1 MQEYYSLD
9 HKRQSPDATGNNSV
23 FLQYEIQSRI
33 IERRYAT
40 AVPYTT
46 SASTVNG
53 NKRRRIIAQH
63 VSVVQ
68 HSDKYQIE
76 MIYVQYGD
84 DVLSAVRQSHS
95 RVKRTQ
101 LLGCIHRHSDD
112 VIMPM

>member
-46 SASTVNG
+46 SASTATNTDVN
-53 NKRRRIIAQH
+53 AQH
-63 VSVVQ
+63 VSVLVQ
-68 HSDKYQIE
+68 HSDKY
-76 MIYVQYGD
+76 
-84 DVLSAVRQSHS
+84 RN
-95 RVKRTQ
+95 
-101 LLGCIHRHSDD
+101 
-112 VIMPM
+112 